1 LALKRKKITGGWI
14 MKSFIIAYADV
25 IRMIKSGG

>member
-1 LALKRKKITGGWI
+1 LALKRKKVTGGWI
-14 MKSFIIAYADV
+14 MNNSVIVYADV